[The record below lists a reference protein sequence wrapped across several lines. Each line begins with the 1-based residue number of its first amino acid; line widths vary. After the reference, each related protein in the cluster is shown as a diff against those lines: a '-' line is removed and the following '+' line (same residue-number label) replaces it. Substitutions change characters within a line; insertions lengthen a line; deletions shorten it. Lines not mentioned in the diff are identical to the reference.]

1 MPVCLG
7 RSALESVEK
16 TSALSKYGGDRD
28 GDILG
33 LRDRAT
39 KAVIIVPW
47 AAVVHFFALKSFP
60 RLVVCSRV
68 SPSDEFSLYKP
79 YVCTAKGE
87 GLSQLGRWFFG

>member
-1 MPVCLG
+1 ME
-7 RSALESVEK
+7 SAEK
-16 TSALSKYGGDRD
+16 TLVWSEYSGDCD
-28 GDILG
+28 GDMLG
-33 LRDRAT
+33 LRDQAT

-47 AAVVHFFALKSFP
+47 AAVAHSFALKSCT

-68 SPSDEFSLYKP
+68 SPLDEFSLYKP